1 MGQQTKQ
8 EKNNHICIALL
19 AHVDAGKTTLSESL
33 LYACGALRKVGR
45 VDHKDSFLDTDT
57 LERERGITIFSKQ
70 ARLSMQGRE
79 VTLLDTP
86 GHVDFS
92 AEMERTLQVLDA
104 AVLLISAADGIQ
116 GHTQTLWNLLKKYQ
130 IPTIL
135 FINKMDQPLADHDK
149 ILQQLQQTFS
159 SECIDFGAERD
170 MAFWESI
177 AVAQE
182 DSLEY
187 FLEHGDLPQE
197 EIARL
202 VSCRSVFPC
211 FFGSALK
218 QEGITELIE
227 GIASYIETPR
237 YPSAFGARVYK
248 ITRDQQGNRLTHMK
262 ITGGQLHVRDLLSS
276 ANWSKEEKVN
286 QIRLYNG
293 EKYDTTEQVTAGEIC
308 CVTGLSESFAGEGL
322 GIENYEIAP
331 VLSPVL
337 NYCVQGPAEMDVHTL
352 LAKLK
357 LLEEEN
363 PELHIVWD
371 EELGEIHAQL
381 MGEVQIEILKCVV
394 KDRFGIEIFFD
405 DGEVVYLE
413 TIADTVEGVG
423 HFEPLR
429 HYAEV
434 HLLLEPQ
441 PRGTGLVF
449 DSDVSM
455 DDLSL
460 NWQRLVLTHLKE
472 RQHRGVLTGSPIT
485 DMKITLVAGRAHTKH
500 TEGGDFRQATY
511 RALRQGL
518 MQAQS
523 VLLEPYYSF
532 RIVVAPELTGRVMTD
547 VQRMEGRC
555 DPPQQTMEQTILT
568 GKAPVSTMRNYAR
581 ELLSYSKGKGR
592 ISLVAAGYDI
602 CHDPETVMENR
613 AYDPGHDLRNPADSV
628 FCEHGA
634 GFVVP
639 WDEVKEH
646 MHLPS
651 IFDTNNDEDYTAFTA
666 QQIRREQEKQNR
678 MEAARYG
685 SEEKELAAIFERT
698 YGPVKQRL
706 LQQTKKV
713 ISPVQ
718 SEAAEAWKKAKKKQT
733 EPGESYL
740 LVDGYNIVFAWE
752 ELKELAQ
759 VNIDAARGRLM
770 DILCD
775 YQGSKG
781 CHVIL
786 VFDAYKVRGGIGQMQ
801 HYHNIDVVYTKEA
814 ETADQHIAK
823 AAHTIGKNYNVTVA
837 TSDGLVQLIVWGQE
851 CLVWSAGE
859 LFEEVNRSKSQIRE
873 QYLEKPVSATNR
885 MADVLQNSE

>member
-1 MGQQTKQ
+1 
-8 EKNNHICIALL
+8 
-19 AHVDAGKTTLSESL
+19 
-33 LYACGALRKVGR
+33 
-45 VDHKDSFLDTDT
+45 
-57 LERERGITIFSKQ
+57 
-70 ARLSMQGRE
+70 
-79 VTLLDTP
+79 
-86 GHVDFS
+86 
-92 AEMERTLQVLDA
+92 
-104 AVLLISAADGIQ
+104 
-116 GHTQTLWNLLKKYQ
+116 
-130 IPTIL
+130 
-135 FINKMDQPLADHDK
+135 
-149 ILQQLQQTFS
+149 
-159 SECIDFGAERD
+159 
-170 MAFWESI
+170 
-177 AVAQE
+177 
-182 DSLEY
+182 
-187 FLEHGDLPQE
+187 
-197 EIARL
+197 
-202 VSCRSVFPC
+202 
-211 FFGSALK
+211 
-218 QEGITELIE
+218 
-227 GIASYIETPR
+227 
-237 YPSAFGARVYK
+237 
-248 ITRDQQGNRLTHMK
+248 
-262 ITGGQLHVRDLLSS
+262 
-276 ANWSKEEKVN
+276 
-286 QIRLYNG
+286 
-293 EKYDTTEQVTAGEIC
+293 
-308 CVTGLSESFAGEGL
+308 
-322 GIENYEIAP
+322 
-331 VLSPVL
+331 
-337 NYCVQGPAEMDVHTL
+337 
-352 LAKLK
+352 
-357 LLEEEN
+357 
-363 PELHIVWD
+363 
-371 EELGEIHAQL
+371 
-381 MGEVQIEILKCVV
+381 
-394 KDRFGIEIFFD
+394 
-405 DGEVVYLE
+405 
-413 TIADTVEGVG
+413 
-423 HFEPLR
+423 
-429 HYAEV
+429 
-434 HLLLEPQ
+434 
-441 PRGTGLVF
+441 
-449 DSDVSM
+449 
-455 DDLSL
+455 
-460 NWQRLVLTHLKE
+460 
-472 RQHRGVLTGSPIT
+472 
-485 DMKITLVAGRAHTKH
+485 
-500 TEGGDFRQATY
+500 
-511 RALRQGL
+511 
-518 MQAQS
+518 
-523 VLLEPYYSF
+523 
-532 RIVVAPELTGRVMTD
+532 MTD

-602 CHDPETVMENR
+602 CHDPETVMEKR

-685 SEEKELAAIFERT
+685 SEEEELAAIFERT

-814 ETADQHIAK
+814 ETADQYIAK

-859 LFEEVNRSKSQIRE
+859 LFEEVNRSKTQIRE

>member
-159 SECIDFGAERD
+159 SECIDFGAERNT
-170 MAFWESI
+170 MFWESI

-394 KDRFGIEIFFD
+394 KDRFGIEISFD

-434 HLLLEPQ
+434 HLLLEPLE
-441 PRGTGLVF
+441 RGAGLEF
-449 DSDVSM
+449 DTVCSEDKL
-455 DDLSL
+455 DR
-460 NWQRLVLTHLKE
+460 NWQRLILTHLAE
-472 RQHRGVLTGSPIT
+472 REHLGVLTGSPIT
-485 DMKITLVAGRAHTKH
+485 DMRITLLSGKAHAKH

-511 RALRQGL
+511 RAIRQGL
-518 MQAQS
+518 MKAQS
-523 VLLEPYYSF
+523 MLLEPWYAFRLEVPQEFIGRAMTDIPARGGTFDPPETDGTYS
-532 RIVVAPELTGRVMTD
+532 VLTGT
-547 VQRMEGRC
+547 
-555 DPPQQTMEQTILT
+555 
-568 GKAPVSTMRNYAR
+568 APVSSMRDYPMEVVAYTR
-581 ELLSYSKGKGR
+581 GTGRLSLTVDGYR
-592 ISLVAAGYDI
+592 PCHEAEQVIAQAGYQ
-602 CHDPETVMENR
+602 PE
-613 AYDPGHDLRNPADSV
+613 ADLEHTPDSV
-628 FCEHGA
+628 FCSHGA
-634 GFVVP
+634 GYTVK
-639 WDEVKEH
+639 WNEVEQH
-646 MHLPS
+646 MHLPLTYQPAGEKKQEEQVIS
-651 IFDTNNDEDYTAFTA
+651 RPVKAAYSSSA
-666 QQIRREQEKQNR
+666 QLD
-678 MEAARYG
+678 
-685 SEEKELAAIFERT
+685 KELKKIFERT
-698 YGPVKQRL
+698 YGTIQPRAFRSQ
-706 LQQTKKV
+706 
-713 ISPVQ
+713 
-718 SEAAEAWKKAKKKQT
+718 KAMRYDQPREVLRQL
-733 EPGESYL
+733 EPARDYL
-740 LVDGYNIVFAWE
+740 LVDGYNIIFSWDDLNEIA
-752 ELKELAQ
+752 KD
-759 VNIDAARGRLM
+759 NMDAARQVLM
-770 DILCD
+770 DMLCN
-775 YQGSKG
+775 YQAYRR
-781 CHVIL
+781 CELIL
-786 VFDAYKVRGGIGQMQ
+786 VFDAYRVPGRAGMIDS
-801 HYHNIDVVYTKEA
+801 YHNIHVVYTKEA
-814 ETADQHIAK
+814 ETADMFIEK
-823 AAHTIGKNYNVTVA
+823 VSYEISGRRNVRVA
-837 TSDGLVQLIVWGQE
+837 TSDGIEQIIIFSHGAQRV
-851 CLVWSAGE
+851 SARA
-859 LFEEVNRSKSQIRE
+859 FREEVDQVNRQI
-873 QYLEKPVSATNR
+873 
-885 MADVLQNSE
+885 ADAIQRQNQR

>member
-159 SECIDFGAERD
+159 SECIDFGAERNT
-170 MAFWESI
+170 MFWESI

-227 GIASYIETPR
+227 GIATYIETPR

-337 NYCVQGPAEMDVHTL
+337 NYCVQEPRKWMY
-352 LAKLK
+352 
-357 LLEEEN
+357 
-363 PELHIVWD
+363 
-371 EELGEIHAQL
+371 IH
-381 MGEVQIEILKCVV
+381 
-394 KDRFGIEIFFD
+394 F
-405 DGEVVYLE
+405 
-413 TIADTVEGVG
+413 
-423 HFEPLR
+423 
-429 HYAEV
+429 
-434 HLLLEPQ
+434 
-441 PRGTGLVF
+441 
-449 DSDVSM
+449 
-455 DDLSL
+455 
-460 NWQRLVLTHLKE
+460 WQ
-472 RQHRGVLTGSPIT
+472 S
-485 DMKITLVAGRAHTKH
+485 
-500 TEGGDFRQATY
+500 
-511 RALRQGL
+511 
-518 MQAQS
+518 
-523 VLLEPYYSF
+523 
-532 RIVVAPELTGRVMTD
+532 
-547 VQRMEGRC
+547 
-555 DPPQQTMEQTILT
+555 
-568 GKAPVSTMRNYAR
+568 
-581 ELLSYSKGKGR
+581 
-592 ISLVAAGYDI
+592 
-602 CHDPETVMENR
+602 
-613 AYDPGHDLRNPADSV
+613 
-628 FCEHGA
+628 
-634 GFVVP
+634 
-639 WDEVKEH
+639 
-646 MHLPS
+646 
-651 IFDTNNDEDYTAFTA
+651 
-666 QQIRREQEKQNR
+666 
-678 MEAARYG
+678 
-685 SEEKELAAIFERT
+685 
-698 YGPVKQRL
+698 
-706 LQQTKKV
+706 
-713 ISPVQ
+713 
-718 SEAAEAWKKAKKKQT
+718 
-733 EPGESYL
+733 
-740 LVDGYNIVFAWE
+740 
-752 ELKELAQ
+752 
-759 VNIDAARGRLM
+759 
-770 DILCD
+770 
-775 YQGSKG
+775 
-781 CHVIL
+781 
-786 VFDAYKVRGGIGQMQ
+786 
-801 HYHNIDVVYTKEA
+801 
-814 ETADQHIAK
+814 
-823 AAHTIGKNYNVTVA
+823 
-837 TSDGLVQLIVWGQE
+837 
-851 CLVWSAGE
+851 
-859 LFEEVNRSKSQIRE
+859 
-873 QYLEKPVSATNR
+873 
-885 MADVLQNSE
+885 

>member
-159 SECIDFGAERD
+159 SECIDFGAERNT
-170 MAFWESI
+170 MFWESI

-227 GIASYIETPR
+227 GIATYIETPR
-237 YPSAFGARVYK
+237 YPSAFGVRVYK

-394 KDRFGIEIFFD
+394 KDRFGIEISFD

-413 TIADTVEGVG
+413 TIEDTVEGVG

-434 HLLLEPQ
+434 HLLLEP
-441 PRGTGLVF
+441 
-449 DSDVSM
+449 
-455 DDLSL
+455 
-460 NWQRLVLTHLKE
+460 
-472 RQHRGVLTGSPIT
+472 
-485 DMKITLVAGRAHTKH
+485 
-500 TEGGDFRQATY
+500 
-511 RALRQGL
+511 
-518 MQAQS
+518 
-523 VLLEPYYSF
+523 
-532 RIVVAPELTGRVMTD
+532 
-547 VQRMEGRC
+547 
-555 DPPQQTMEQTILT
+555 
-568 GKAPVSTMRNYAR
+568 
-581 ELLSYSKGKGR
+581 
-592 ISLVAAGYDI
+592 
-602 CHDPETVMENR
+602 
-613 AYDPGHDLRNPADSV
+613 
-628 FCEHGA
+628 
-634 GFVVP
+634 
-639 WDEVKEH
+639 
-646 MHLPS
+646 
-651 IFDTNNDEDYTAFTA
+651 
-666 QQIRREQEKQNR
+666 
-678 MEAARYG
+678 
-685 SEEKELAAIFERT
+685 
-698 YGPVKQRL
+698 
-706 LQQTKKV
+706 
-713 ISPVQ
+713 
-718 SEAAEAWKKAKKKQT
+718 
-733 EPGESYL
+733 
-740 LVDGYNIVFAWE
+740 
-752 ELKELAQ
+752 
-759 VNIDAARGRLM
+759 
-770 DILCD
+770 
-775 YQGSKG
+775 
-781 CHVIL
+781 
-786 VFDAYKVRGGIGQMQ
+786 
-801 HYHNIDVVYTKEA
+801 
-814 ETADQHIAK
+814 
-823 AAHTIGKNYNVTVA
+823 
-837 TSDGLVQLIVWGQE
+837 
-851 CLVWSAGE
+851 
-859 LFEEVNRSKSQIRE
+859 
-873 QYLEKPVSATNR
+873 
-885 MADVLQNSE
+885 